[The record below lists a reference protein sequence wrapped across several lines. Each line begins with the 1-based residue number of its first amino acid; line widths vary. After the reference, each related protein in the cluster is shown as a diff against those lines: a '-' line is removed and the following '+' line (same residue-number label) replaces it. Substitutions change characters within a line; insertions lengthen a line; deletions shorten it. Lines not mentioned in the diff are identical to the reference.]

1 MATNKQQAAEAKD
14 KGNKFFS
21 AQKYPEAIQWYTK
34 AIQYDSTDSAFY
46 SNRAA
51 AYMAINK
58 FDDALKDAES
68 CIKAKPDWVK
78 GHYRKGLALMSLN
91 RYGDAVR
98 AFDRGL
104 EVDANNAD
112 IKGKL
117 GEAKDKA
124 RFEVKRVDD
133 NGNPLSASQIA
144 KEEGN
149 VLFRQAKY
157 DKAID
162 AYTRA
167 INATDSKEEKAVLYS
182 NRALSHSQLQD
193 HDAVVAD
200 CTSSIELNPTA
211 KVLIRRALGYEML
224 ERYQKALTDMK
235 HALTLD
241 PNAKVASEAVVRL
254 TRAVNSSI

>member
-1 MATNKQQAAEAKD
+1 MSAKQQAAEAKD

-21 AQKYPEAIQWYTK
+21 SKNYNDAISWYTK
-34 AIQYDSTDSAFY
+34 AIQLDPTDSAFY

-51 AYMAINK
+51 AYMAVNK
-58 FDDALKDAES
+58 FEEALKDSES

-91 RYGDAVR
+91 RNGEAVR
-98 AFDRGL
+98 SFEKGL
-104 EVDANNAD
+104 QVDPANAD
-112 IKGKL
+112 IKGKM

-124 RFEVKRVDD
+124 RFEVKRVDE
-133 NGNPLSASQIA
+133 NGNALSASQIA
-144 KEEGN
+144 KGEGN
-149 VLFRQAKY
+149 VLFSQAKY

-167 INATDSKEEKAVLYS
+167 LNLTENAEERAVLFS
-182 NRALSHSQLQD
+182 NRALSHAQLQD

-200 CTSSIELNPTA
+200 CTSSIDLNPTA

-224 ERYQKALTDMK
+224 EKYAKALADMK
-235 HALTLD
+235 HALQLD
-241 PNAKVASEAVVRL
+241 PNARVASEAVARL
-254 TRAVNSSI
+254 TRAMNSTY

>member
-1 MATNKQQAAEAKD
+1 MANKQQAAEAKD

-21 AQKYPEAIQWYTK
+21 SGKYTEAIQWYTK
-34 AIQYDSTDSAFY
+34 AIQLDPTDAAFY

-51 AYMAINK
+51 AYMSVNK
-58 FDDALKDAES
+58 FEDALKDAEA

-98 AFDRGL
+98 AFEKGL
-104 EVDANNAD
+104 EVDPNNAD
-112 IKGKL
+112 IKGKIS
-117 GEAKDKA
+117 EARDKA
-124 RFEVKRVDD
+124 RFEVKRVDEH
-133 NGNPLSASQIA
+133 GKALSASQIA

-167 INATDSKEEKAVLYS
+167 INSTDSQEEKAVLYS
-182 NRALSHSQLQD
+182 NRALSHAQLQD
-193 HDAVVAD
+193 HDNVVAD
-200 CTSSIELNPTA
+200 CTSSIEINPTA

-224 ERYQKALTDMK
+224 ERYSKALADMK
-235 HALTLD
+235 HALSLD

-254 TRAVNSSI
+254 TRAVNNQI

>member
-1 MATNKQQAAEAKD
+1 MSNKQQAAEAKD

-21 AQKYPEAIQWYTK
+21 AKNYNDAISWYSK
-34 AIQYDSTDSAFY
+34 AIQLDSTDSAFY

-51 AYMAINK
+51 AYMAVNK
-58 FDDALKDAES
+58 FEEALKDSES

-91 RYGDAVR
+91 RHGEAVR
-98 AFDRGL
+98 AFERGL
-104 EVDANNAD
+104 EVDPNNAD
-112 IKGKL
+112 IKGKV

-124 RFEVKRVDD
+124 KFEVKRVDE
-133 NGNPLSASQIA
+133 NGKPLSASQIA

-167 INATDSKEEKAVLYS
+167 INLTDDNNEKAVLYS

-200 CTSSIELNPTA
+200 CTSSIEINPTA

-224 ERYQKALTDMK
+224 ERYAKALADMK
-235 HALTLD
+235 QALSLD
-241 PNAKVASEAVVRL
+241 PNAKVASEAVARL
-254 TRAVNSSI
+254 TRALNSAY